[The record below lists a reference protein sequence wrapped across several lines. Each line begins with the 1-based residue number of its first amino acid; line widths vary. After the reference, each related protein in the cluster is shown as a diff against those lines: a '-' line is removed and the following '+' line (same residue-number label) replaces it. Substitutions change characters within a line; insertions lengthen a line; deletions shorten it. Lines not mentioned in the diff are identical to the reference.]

1 MSIVAPNHADRPEA
15 ARIMF
20 EDGSTASAVID
31 LAIPWPDPQQ
41 QPVYRDERHY
51 RQAEAALSEF
61 ERTGDFRHGL
71 AALVHSI
78 LAIEVREAGANH
90 H

>member
-1 MSIVAPNHADRPEA
+1 MTQRIAPSPAGSPEA
-15 ARIMF
+15 ARIVF

-31 LAIPWPDPQQ
+31 LAWPAQPPQEV
-41 QPVYRDERHY
+41 VYRDERHY
-51 RQAEAALSEF
+51 RQAEAALAEF

-78 LAIEVREAGANH
+78 LAINVADAGANH